1 MRFRL
6 SLNSK
11 GFVSQLL
18 SLAQHLSVGGDA
30 GMMELIQQ
38 IFEIKTLKIL
48 YAQELSNFVLK
59 AVVSLPPPMLSCYM
73 FC

>member
-18 SLAQHLSVGGDA
+18 SLARHLSVGGDA

-59 AVVSLPPPMLSCYM
+59 AAVSLPPPMLSCYM

>member
-1 MRFRL
+1 MRFQL

-11 GFVSQLL
+11 GFVSRLL

-30 GMMELIQQ
+30 GMMELVQQ

-48 YAQELSNFVLK
+48 YAQELSNFILK
-59 AVVSLPPPMLSCYM
+59 AAVSLPPQMLSC
-73 FC
+73 